1 LYAGYVNINLPPYST
16 AWPTINAFDAAL
28 PNNAGRFSDIYV
40 QRPMLNSHY
49 NAAIVQYQHV
59 FSNGFQFMSNYTWGQ
74 TVSDYPW
81 INNLQANGQPGFPDS
96 NTPTSGTAENPHSLT
111 VIASYT
117 AVSGRRST
125 DSHGQPRQEFP

>member
-59 FSNGFQFMSNYTWGQ
+59 FSNGFQFMSNYNWGQ

-81 INNLQANGQPGFPDS
+81 INNLQANGQPGF
-96 NTPTSGTAENPHSLT
+96 SGFQYPNIWNRGESSLSHRHRF
-111 VIASYT
+111 VY
-117 AVSGRRST
+117 SGIWSPVY
-125 DSHGQPRQEFP
+125 GQSWSA